1 MQKILFLSL
10 FLSGLVSPLAFSQP
24 TGKLNLGIGAG
35 IDYGGFGGQLSY
47 LPAER
52 VALFGALGYNLAGAG
67 YNFGAKMNFPNE
79 KKVEW
84 HITAM
89 YGYNAVLVVEGDLN
103 SKTTYYGPS
112 AGAGMVIKSRIPG
125 KSFWSFELLIPFRPG
140 SFHDAVDD
148 LKLLGFDVREPLP
161 VGISFGYH
169 INIL

>member
-1 MQKILFLSL
+1 MKRIIFLSL
-10 FLSGLVSPLAFSQP
+10 ILSGLIMPLAFSQP

-35 IDYGGFGGQLSY
+35 FDYGGFGGQLSY
-47 LPAER
+47 LPVAR

-67 YNFGAKMNFPNE
+67 YNLGAKLNFPTE

-84 HITAM
+84 HMTAM
-89 YGYNAVLVVEGDLN
+89 YGYNAVLVVKGDIT

-112 AGAGMVIKSRIPG
+112 AGAGLVIKSRIPG

-140 SFHDAVDD
+140 AFHNALDD
-148 LKLLGFDVREPLP
+148 LKQLGYDVRDALP
-161 VGISFGYH
+161 VGISIGYH